1 MSETSLTICRHGRT
15 DYNDKGIVQGQVETE
30 INETGEEQAERLAER
45 LSTREFDA
53 IYSSTMK
60 RALQTAQ
67 IVNNHH
73 DLEISQVDSIREV
86 ERGKYGGERF
96 EKMVEDIRAA
106 DEEDYL
112 WKPEGGESLEE
123 LKQRVLGFL
132 EDIAESRHDNVLAVS
147 HGGPIKVLV
156 PGVMGH
162 TSKRSYQV
170 RTDNCSV
177 NELTYSGRYWEIK
190 LLNDVSH
197 LE

>member
-15 DYNDKGIVQGQVETE
+15 DYNGKGIVQGQLETK
-30 INETGEEQAERLAER
+30 INETGEKQAEALAKR
-45 LSTREFDA
+45 LSTQEFDA

-67 IVNNHH
+67 IVNKHH
-73 DLEISQVDSIREV
+73 DLEINQVDSIREV
-86 ERGKYGGERF
+86 ERGKYGAERF
-96 EKMVEDIRAA
+96 EEMVEDIRAA
-106 DEEDYL
+106 DKEDYL

-132 EDIAESRHDNVLAVS
+132 EDIAESRHDNLLAVS

-162 TSKRSYQV
+162 TSKRSY
-170 RTDNCSV
+170 
-177 NELTYSGRYWEIK
+177 
-190 LLNDVSH
+190 
-197 LE
+197 

>member
-1 MSETSLTICRHGRT
+1 MNVETSLTICRHGRT
-15 DYNDKGIVQGQVETE
+15 DYNDEGIVQGQVETE

-45 LSTREFDA
+45 LSNREFDA

-60 RALQTAQ
+60 RALQTAR
-67 IVNNHH
+67 IVNKRH
-73 DLEISQVDSIREV
+73 DLEINRADSISEV
-86 ERGKYGGERF
+86 ERGKYGGEPF
-96 EKMVEDIRAA
+96 EEMVEDIRAA

-123 LKQRVLGFL
+123 LKQRVLDFL
-132 EDIAESRHDNVLAVS
+132 ENIAESRHENVLAIS

-177 NELTYSGRYWEIK
+177 TELAHNGKYWEIR
-190 LLNDVSH
+190 LLNSTSH
-197 LE
+197 L

>member
-1 MSETSLTICRHGRT
+1 VETSLTICRHGRT

-30 INETGEEQAERLAER
+30 INETGEEQAEALAER

-60 RALQTAQ
+60 RALQTAR
-67 IVNNHH
+67 IVNKHH
-73 DLEISQVDSIREV
+73 GLEINQVDSIREV
-86 ERGKYGGERF
+86 ERGKYGGEPF
-96 EKMVEDIRAA
+96 EEMVEDIRAA
-106 DEEDYL
+106 DEENHL

-123 LKQRVLGFL
+123 LKQRALGFL
-132 EDIAESRHDNVLAVS
+132 EDIAESSHNNVLAVS

-170 RTDNCSV
+170 GTDNCSV
-177 NELTYSGRYWEIK
+177 NELTCSGRYWEIN
-190 LLNDVSH
+190 LLNSTNH
-197 LE
+197 L